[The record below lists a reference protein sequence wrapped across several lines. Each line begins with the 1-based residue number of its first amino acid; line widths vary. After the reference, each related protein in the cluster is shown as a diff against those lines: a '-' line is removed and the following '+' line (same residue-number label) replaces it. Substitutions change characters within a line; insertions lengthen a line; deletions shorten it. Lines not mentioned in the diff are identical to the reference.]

1 MTMPGGHRAKE
12 AVFHSTQNRNLAV
25 KRFCLAAIAGITL
38 ASAGT
43 TLADAP
49 DVLDLRG
56 VRIEIP
62 NLAPQEASASLAAV
76 AARTDTRHAIIRLV
90 KELDQNGRDRLGQE
104 GVRLLSCLGP
114 RTWVVAIDPAV
125 AERAEQ
131 FSDRVAWAGNL
142 PRAAKLHPFLADG
155 GVPEWTIDRR
165 DLDAFIE
172 GRNADID
179 RVVDQIANANDPV
192 VALYVLAHK
201 DISLDDFSAML
212 EAGGAEVRSRMKTVN
227 GLLVRSRMST
237 IERIL
242 DLDETF
248 WIEPALPPLS
258 TNNDSNRVNTQVDQV
273 HQAPY
278 ELDGEGV
285 VVMVYDGG
293 YADASHPDFG
303 GRLTVR
309 DSSGQS
315 THGTHVSGTVGGD
328 GANSG
333 GTNKGMAPAV
343 TIESYGFEQE
353 GGLSEGFLYTDPG
366 DIEAD
371 YSDAINNWGAVV
383 ANNSIG
389 TNTAPNGFPC
399 EWTGDYGVTSNLI
412 DSVVR
417 GDLGGDI
424 RIVWANGNER
434 QTTRCGDLYNTTA
447 PPACAKNHITVG
459 ATNSNDDSITSFTS
473 WGPADDGRIKPDI
486 TAPGCQ
492 SDADGGVTSTF
503 PGGGYGTYCGTSM
516 ATPTVTGISA
526 LIVQEW
532 RRLHPGEP
540 DLSNAALKALL
551 ANSGDDLGNQGPD
564 CLYGFG
570 TVRAKQ
576 AIDSL
581 RAEGVIESEVGNG
594 GTGEHLVIVPA
605 GESMLRIT
613 LAWDDVPGTPLA
625 AAALVNDLDLIVTS
639 PGGDV
644 YDPWT
649 IDPANPGAP
658 ATRSGRDRLN
668 NMEQVSVENP
678 TPGAW
683 RVQVVGHSVPVGPQ
697 AYALSSTPNP
707 IACSST
713 GVVGFAGQRV
723 QPETIVDISA
733 VDCDLNTDDEIT
745 DTVAVKIW
753 SDDNPTG
760 FDTVLT
766 EDDPASSTFAGSI
779 QLTSDPDGFGLYA
792 VDGSE
797 FYVEYI
803 DEMDASGNTDVSVI
817 ASAIVDGSISAPDSV
832 ETIDFGPDSAT
843 IRIVSDEPI
852 RVTVLYGSSC
862 GNLDQEL
869 ESSSFGN
876 DQEVTISGLED
887 TFTYYFRIVIE
898 DMAGNTGTYGDGTDC
913 YVFTVP
919 DALDFYAEQ
928 FGGSIDLE
936 DSQIRFVP
944 IETADVYAPCYEAT
958 SVLPYSPSGGNSINL
973 GDDSYE
979 SVSIPFSFPFYGSS
993 YTTAYV
999 GSNGYLTFESGDTT
1013 YGESFGVHFDRPRI
1027 SMLFDDLNPSAG
1039 GSVSW
1044 KTVGDAFVVTW
1055 DGVAEY
1061 GTTNSNTFQ
1070 TVLFASGE
1078 FILAWGGLDV
1088 GDAII
1093 GLSPGGGLASNFI
1106 PNDLSAGESGCLPR
1120 PPSVQDINLVTAP
1133 GVPVDIT
1140 LLGSDDGQPSPMVF
1154 IIDDL
1159 PLFNLRDLA
1168 TGQVI
1173 ESVPHFIE
1181 ATSGPHLRFE
1191 PVGAWEG
1198 STSFVYH
1205 ADDGGSPP
1213 EGGPSNDATVSISVA
1228 TGPQVIRG
1236 WDMASDP
1243 GWSLDAGWGFGQP
1256 LGSGGDP
1263 SSGATGPNVIG
1274 YELGGQYTN
1283 NLPERH
1289 ATSPSVDCS
1298 NSTETTLRF
1307 QRWLGVESA
1316 SYDHAYVR
1324 VSNDGGSNWTTVW
1337 SHSGGSF
1344 SDSSWQDMEYDIS
1357 AIADGQSDVRV
1368 RFTMGTTDG
1377 SVTYCGWN
1385 IDDVEIIGLVPN
1397 DGIPGDLN
1405 GDGEVNGADLG
1416 LLFASW
1422 GPCAGCPA
1430 DLNGDGFVNGADVGL
1445 MLLAYGSG
1453 GFDRQEAPEDE
1464 ANLVSDLEDEVLDPT
1479 FVNNGLLEVVDGLLV
1494 INDGYAQDANATLA
1508 ITLAGGEPI
1517 KNHDLV
1523 VIRGEAVL
1531 DGRLE
1536 ITLEDPR
1543 RSGDFLAVVLV
1554 ADSIVGDFEEIVA
1567 IGGRKVVS
1575 VCNTTN
1581 AVVVSVGAEGMTP
1594 STTDIPA
1601 IPDEVLMLIDSI
1613 DSTEPAWDLDGDGV
1627 VTEADL
1633 RILLRSGIDCR

>member
-1 MTMPGGHRAKE
+1 M
-12 AVFHSTQNRNLAV
+12 
-25 KRFCLAAIAGITL
+25 KRFCLATIAGFTL
-38 ASAGT
+38 ASFGNSF
-43 TLADAP
+43 ADAP

-62 NLAPQEASASLAAV
+62 RLAPADASAALAGI
-76 AARTDTRHAIIRLV
+76 AARTDGRHAVVRLV
-90 KELDQNGRDRLGQE
+90 EDLGPEGRERMGRD

-114 RTWVVAIDPAV
+114 RTWIASIDTVVADRP
-125 AERAEQ
+125 ET
-131 FSDRVAWAGNL
+131 FLGRVAWAGDL
-142 PRAAKLHPFLADG
+142 PKAAKLHPFLAAG

-172 GRNADID
+172 GRDADIE
-179 RVVDQIANANDPV
+179 RVLEQVAGLDDPV
-192 VALYVLAHK
+192 VALYILAHK
-201 DISLDDFSAML
+201 DIALDDFSAML
-212 EAGGAEVRSRMKTVN
+212 EAGGAEIRSRMKTVN

-258 TNNDSNRVNTQVDQV
+258 TNNDSNRVNTQVDEV
-273 HQAPY
+273 HEAPY
-278 ELDGEGV
+278 GLDGDGV

-293 YADASHPDFG
+293 YADASHPDFS

-333 GTNKGMAPAV
+333 GANKGMAPAV

-412 DSVVR
+412 DAVVR

-459 ATNSNDDSITSFTS
+459 ATNSDDDSITSFTS
-473 WGPADDGRIKPDI
+473 WGPADDGRIKPDL

-492 SDADGGVTSTF
+492 SNADGGVTSTF

-516 ATPTVTGISA
+516 AAPTVTGISA
-526 LIVQEW
+526 LVLQEW

-551 ANSGDDLGNQGPD
+551 ANSGDDLGNEGPD
-564 CLYGFG
+564 CRYGFG

-594 GTGEHLVIVPA
+594 AIGEHLVIVPD
-605 GESMLRIT
+605 GETMLRIT
-613 LAWDDVPGTPLA
+613 LAWDDNPATPLSSI
-625 AAALVNDLDLIVTS
+625 ALVNDLDLIVTS
-639 PGGDV
+639 PTGEV

-658 ATRSGRDRLN
+658 ATRSGPDRLN

-678 TPGAW
+678 APGAW
-683 RVQVVGHSVPVGPQ
+683 RVQVAGHAVPVGPQ
-697 AYALSSTPNP
+697 VYALSATPNP

-723 QPETIVDISA
+723 QPDTIVAISA
-733 VDCDLNTDDEIT
+733 VDCDLNTDDTVT

-753 SDDNPTG
+753 SDDDPTG

-766 EDDPASSTFAGSI
+766 EDDPASSSFGGSI
-779 QLTSDPDGFGLYA
+779 QLTSNPDGFGLHV
-792 VDGSE
+792 VDGSR

-803 DEMDASGNTDVSVI
+803 DEVDASGNTNVPVVD
-817 ASAIVDGSISAPDSV
+817 SALVDGVISAPDSV
-832 ETIDFGPDSAT
+832 DTIDFGPDSAT
-843 IRIVSDEPI
+843 IRVVSDEPI
-852 RVTVLYGSSC
+852 RVNVIYGSSC
-862 GNLDQEL
+862 DNLDQDQ
-869 ESSSFGN
+869 ESSAFAT
-876 DQEVTISGLED
+876 DQELTISGLED

-898 DMAGNTGTYGDGTDC
+898 DMAGNVGTYGDGSDC
-913 YVFTVP
+913 FVFTVP

-928 FGGSIDLE
+928 FGGSIDLD

-944 IETADVYAPCYEAT
+944 IDTADVYAPCYQPIT
-958 SVLPYSPSGGNSINL
+958 VLPYEPSGGNTIGL
-973 GDDSYE
+973 GDDAYQDISL
-979 SVSIPFSFPFYGSS
+979 PFSFPFYGSTYS
-993 YTTAYV
+993 TVYV
-999 GSNGYLTFESGDTT
+999 GSNGYVTFESGDTT
-1013 YGESFGVHFDRPRI
+1013 YSESFGVHFDRPRI
-1027 SMLFDDLNPSAG
+1027 SLLFDDLNPSAG
-1039 GSVSW
+1039 GSVNW
-1044 KTVGDAFVVTW
+1044 KTIGDAFVVTW
-1055 DGVAEY
+1055 NGVAEY
-1061 GTTNSNTFQ
+1061 GTSNSNTFQ
-1070 TVLFASGE
+1070 LALFANGE
-1078 FILAWGGLDV
+1078 FLLAWNGLDV

-1093 GLSPGGGLASNFI
+1093 GLSPGGGLAPNFI
-1106 PNDLSAGESGCLPR
+1106 QNDLSGGESGCLPR
-1120 PPSVQDINLVTAP
+1120 PPSVQDIAVTTGP
-1133 GVPVDIT
+1133 GSPVDIT
-1140 LLGSDDGQPSPMVF
+1140 LLGNDDGQPSPMVF
-1154 IIDDL
+1154 VIDTL
-1159 PLFNLRDLA
+1159 PLFDLRDL
-1168 TGQVI
+1168 TSGQLI
-1173 ESVPHFIE
+1173 DDVPHFIE
-1181 ATSGPHLRFE
+1181 STSGPHLRYE
-1191 PVGAWEG
+1191 PVGGWEG
-1198 STSFVYH
+1198 TTNFVYH
-1205 ADDGGSPP
+1205 ADDGGTPP

-1228 TGPQVIRG
+1228 SGPQIIRG

-1243 GWSLDAGWGFGQP
+1243 GWSLDSGWGFGQP

-1289 ATSPSVDCS
+1289 ATSPSVDCT
-1298 NSTETTLRF
+1298 NSTGTTLRF

-1316 SYDHAYVR
+1316 IYDHAYVR
-1324 VSNDGGSNWTTVW
+1324 VSVDGGSNWTNVW
-1337 SHSGGSF
+1337 SHEGGSF
-1344 SDSSWQDMEYDIS
+1344 SDSSWQEMEYDIS
-1357 AIADGQSDVRV
+1357 GIADGRSDVRV

-1385 IDDVEIIGLVPN
+1385 IDDVEIVGVIPN
-1397 DGIPGDLN
+1397 EGIPGDLN
-1405 GDGEVNGADLG
+1405 GDGEVDGADLG

-1445 MLLAYGSG
+1445 MLLAYGNG
-1453 GFDRQEAPEDE
+1453 GFDRQQAPEEDID
-1464 ANLVSDLEDEVLDPT
+1464 LVSDLESEIFDPT
-1479 FVNNGLLEVVDGLLV
+1479 FINDGLLEIVDGLLV
-1494 INDGYAQDANATLA
+1494 IDDGYVQDSDATMALA
-1508 ITLAGGEPI
+1508 LGGREPI
-1517 KNHDLV
+1517 TDHDLV
-1523 VIRGEAVL
+1523 VIRGEAHL
-1531 DGRLE
+1531 GGRLE
-1536 ITLEDPR
+1536 IVLEDARP
-1543 RSGDFLAVVLV
+1543 SGSHVAVVLV
-1554 ADSIVGDFEEIVA
+1554 ADSIIGEFDQIVTV
-1567 IGGRKVVS
+1567 GGRKAVH
-1575 VCNTTN
+1575 VCTTPN
-1581 AVVVSVGAEGMTP
+1581 AVVVSVGQEEAVA
-1594 STTDIPA
+1594 SDDDFPA
-1601 IPDEVLMLIDSI
+1601 MPDEVLMLIDAL
-1613 DSTEPAWDLDGDGV
+1613 DDTDPTWDLDGDGIV
-1627 VTEADL
+1627 SVTDL
-1633 RILLRSGIDCR
+1633 RLLLRTGIDCH

>member
-1 MTMPGGHRAKE
+1 M
-12 AVFHSTQNRNLAV
+12 
-25 KRFCLAAIAGITL
+25 KRFFLALVAGTSI

-49 DVLDLRG
+49 EVLDLRG
-56 VRIEIP
+56 MRLEIP
-62 NLAPQEASASLAAV
+62 RLAPEDASAALAAI
-76 AARTDTRHAIIRLV
+76 AARPDARHAIVRLV
-90 KELDQNGRDRLGQE
+90 SDLDEDGRERMGQD

-114 RTWVVAIDPAV
+114 RTWTAAIDPGV
-125 AERAEQ
+125 ATRADQ
-131 FSDRVAWAGNL
+131 FSDRVTWVGDL
-142 PRAAKLHPFLADG
+142 PRSAKLHPFLAAG

-165 DLDAFIE
+165 DLDAFVE
-172 GRNADID
+172 GRNANID
-179 RVVDQIANANDPV
+179 RVIDQIANADDPV

-201 DISLDDFSAML
+201 GIGLDDFTALL
-212 EAGGAEVRSRMKTVN
+212 ELGGSEIRSRMKTVN
-227 GLLVRSRMST
+227 GLLVRCRMSA
-237 IERIL
+237 IDGIL

-492 SDADGGVTSTF
+492 SDDDGGVTSTF

-625 AAALVNDLDLIVTS
+625 AAALVNDLDLVVTS
-639 PGGDV
+639 PGGQV

-649 IDPANPGAP
+649 IDPANPSAP

-668 NMEQVSVENP
+668 NMEQVSVEDP

-683 RVQVVGHSVPVGPQ
+683 LIQVVGHAVPVGPQ
-697 AYALSSTPNP
+697 AYALSSNPNP

-713 GVVGFAGQRV
+713 GVVGFGGQRV
-723 QPETIVDISA
+723 QPDTIVDITA
-733 VDCDLNTDDEIT
+733 VDCDLNRDDAVT

-753 SDDNPTG
+753 SDDNPDG

-779 QLTSDPDGFGLYA
+779 QLTSDPDGFGLFA
-792 VDGSE
+792 LDGSE
-797 FYVEYI
+797 FHVEYI
-803 DEMDASGNTDVSVI
+803 DEMDASGNTNVSVI
-817 ASAIVDGSISAPDSV
+817 ASALVDGSITAPDSV
-832 ETIDFGPDSAT
+832 EAIEFGPDSAT
-843 IRIVSDEPI
+843 IRVVSGEPI
-852 RVTVLYGSSC
+852 RVTVLYGDSC
-862 GNLDQEL
+862 GNLDREQV
-869 ESSSFGN
+869 SSSFGT

-887 TFTYYFRIVIE
+887 TFTYYFRVVVE
-898 DMAGNTGTYGDGTDC
+898 DMAGNVGTYGDGADC
-913 YVFTVP
+913 FVFTVP

-928 FGGSIDLE
+928 FSGSIDLE

-944 IETADVYAPCYEAT
+944 IDSADVYAPCHETIA
-958 SVLPYSPSGGNSINL
+958 SLPYDPSGGNTISL
-973 GDDSYE
+973 GDDSFE
-979 SVSIPFSFPFYGSS
+979 TVSIPFSFPFYGSS
-993 YTTAYV
+993 YTTAFV
-999 GSNGYLTFESGDTT
+999 GSNGYLTFESGDST
-1013 YGESFGVHFDRPRI
+1013 YNESFGVHFDRPRI
-1027 SMLFDDLNPSAG
+1027 SMLFDDLNPTAG
-1039 GSVSW
+1039 GSVNW

-1055 DGVAEY
+1055 NGVAEY
-1061 GTTNSNTFQ
+1061 GTTNNNTFQ
-1070 TVLFASGE
+1070 VALFPSGE
-1078 FILAWGGLDV
+1078 FLLAWGGIDV

-1093 GLSPGGGLASNFI
+1093 GLSPGGGLASDFVQ
-1106 PNDLSAGESGCLPR
+1106 NDLSTSESGCVDR
-1120 PPSVQDINLVTAP
+1120 PPLVQDMDLITGP
-1133 GVPVDIT
+1133 GVPLEIT
-1140 LLGSDDGQPSPMVF
+1140 LLGSDDGNPLPMVYV
-1154 IIDDL
+1154 IDEL
-1159 PLFNLRDLA
+1159 PLFVLRDLS

-1173 ESVPHFIE
+1173 DSVPHTIDSGE
-1181 ATSGPHLRFE
+1181 GPHLRFE
-1191 PVGAWEG
+1191 PSGAWEG
-1198 STSFVYH
+1198 VTSFVYH
-1205 ADDGGSPP
+1205 ADDGGTPP
-1213 EGGPSNDATVSISVA
+1213 EGGPSNDATVTIMVA

-1236 WDMASDP
+1236 WDMASNP
-1243 GWSLDAGWGFGQP
+1243 GWTLDSGWGFGQP
-1256 LGSGGDP
+1256 LGNGGDP

-1274 YELGGQYTN
+1274 YELGGQYSN

-1307 QRWLGVESA
+1307 RRWLGVES
-1316 SYDHAYVR
+1316 STYDRAYIR
-1324 VSNDGGSNWTTVW
+1324 VSIDGGSSWSTIW
-1337 SHSGGSF
+1337 SHDGGSF
-1344 SDSSWQDMEYDIS
+1344 TDGTWQSMEYDIS
-1357 AIADGQSDVRV
+1357 AIADGQSDVRI

-1385 IDDVEIIGLVPN
+1385 IDDVEITGLIPN
-1397 DGIPGDLN
+1397 EGIPGDLN

-1416 LLFASW
+1416 LLFAAW
-1422 GPCAGCPA
+1422 GPCPGCPA
-1430 DLNGDGFVNGADVGL
+1430 DLNGDGVVNGADVGL

-1453 GFDRQEAPEDE
+1453 GFAREEAPGDE
-1464 ANLVSDLEDEVLDPT
+1464 TNVATDLEEKAVDPT
-1479 FVNNGLLEVVDGLLV
+1479 FINDGRLEVVDGLL
-1494 INDGYAQDANATLA
+1494 ILEDGYAQDPSADLS
-1508 ITLAGGEPI
+1508 IEVEGDGPI
-1517 KNHDLV
+1517 LDHDLV
-1523 VIRGEAVL
+1523 VVRGEASL
-1531 DGRLE
+1531 AGRLE
-1536 ITLEDPR
+1536 LEI
-1543 RSGDFLAVVLV
+1543 GDNDREDGFIAVVLV
-1554 ADSIVGDFEEIVA
+1554 ADEIVGDFDE
-1567 IGGRKVVS
+1567 VVT
-1575 VCNTTN
+1575 VGTRR
-1581 AVVVSVGAEGMTP
+1581 AVVVCTTSHAVIVRIGDESNLPEMAEP
-1594 STTDIPA
+1594 PA
-1601 IPDEVLMLIDSI
+1601 LPDEVLELIDAIGGS
-1613 DSTEPAWDLDGDGV
+1613 DEAWDLDEDGM
-1627 VTEADL
+1627 VTTSDL
-1633 RILLRSGIDCR
+1633 RWLLDIGRSCP